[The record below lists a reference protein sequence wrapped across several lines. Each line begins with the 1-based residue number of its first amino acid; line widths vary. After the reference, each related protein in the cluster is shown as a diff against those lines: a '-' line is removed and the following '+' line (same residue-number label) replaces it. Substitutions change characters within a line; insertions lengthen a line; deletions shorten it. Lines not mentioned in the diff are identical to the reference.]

1 MVTPRYG
8 TGHLWT
14 WIATSPS
21 TGRPGIASPTSPAGA
36 AAGRSRLEPAE
47 LDELVQ
53 LYQRVSGHL
62 SHARVAYADPSLTAL
77 ADPTSS
83 PTPNAVIYGAR
94 SSARTAVR
102 DFVLVTFPGA
112 IWRIRHF
119 VVVSALLT
127 LVPAFAV
134 GAWIANSD
142 AALDAS
148 APEAVRAAYVEEDF
162 EAYYSSEPAS
172 QFAAEVTFNNIQV
185 SITAF
190 AIGILAC
197 VPTAGILAFNGA
209 NVGVAGG
216 LFHAVGEWERFWGL
230 ILPHGLLEISAV
242 IVAGAAGLRL
252 GWTLIDPG
260 DRPRDAG
267 AHRRGAPGRRGRAR
281 AGRRVRRGRPDRGLR
296 HRLAAAHRWSGSA
309 SGSLVEVAFITYVV
323 RLGRVSAE
331 QGRVADA
338 DRLRPPRTACRRR
351 RRRRSRPRPGGCAGR
366 R

>member
-1 MVTPRYG
+1 MDLDRYI
-8 TGHLWT
+8 TEHRPAWDRLAHL
-14 WIATSPS
+14 ARR
-21 TGRPGIASPTSPAGA
+21 GRR
-36 AAGRSRLEPAE
+36 RSNRLDPAE
-47 LDELVQ
+47 LEELVQ

-62 SHARVAYADPSLTAL
+62 SHARVAFADPSLTAL
-77 ADPTSS
+77 LTRLVADA
-83 PTPNAVIYGAR
+83 NAVIYGSR
-94 SSARTAVR
+94 GSTRTAVR
-102 DFVLVTFPGA
+102 DFVLATFPGA
-112 IWRIRHF
+112 VWRIRHF
-119 VVVSALLT
+119 VLAAALLT

-148 APEAVRAAYVEEDF
+148 APEAVRAAYVEEGF

-197 VPTAGILAFNGA
+197 IPTAGILAFNGA

-216 LFHAVGEWERFWGL
+216 LFHAVGEWDRFWGL

-260 DRPRDAG
+260 DRGRMQALTEEGRQAVVVVLGLVGAFVVAG
-267 AHRRGAPGRRGRAR
+267 LIEGFVTGSPLPTLV
-281 AGRRVRRGRPDRGLR
+281 RVGIGI
-296 HRLAAAHRWSGSA
+296 
-309 SGSLVEVAFITYVV
+309 LVEIAFITYVV
-323 RLGRVSAE
+323 RLGRAAT
-331 QGRVADA
+331 ADA
-338 DRLRPPRTACRRR
+338 SPLQARPAAATSGYTVAT
-351 RRRRSRPRPGGCAGR
+351 
-366 R
+366 

>member
-1 MVTPRYG
+1 VDLDRYI
-8 TGHLWT
+8 TEHRPAWDRLAHL
-14 WIATSPS
+14 SRRG
-21 TGRPGIASPTSPAGA
+21 GRRS
-36 AAGRSRLEPAE
+36 SRLEPAE
-47 LDELVQ
+47 LEELVQ

-77 ADPTSS
+77 LTRIVADA
-83 PTPNAVIYGAR
+83 NAVIYGAR
-94 SSARTAVR
+94 SSARTAAR

-112 IWRIRHF
+112 VWRIRRF
-119 VVVSALLT
+119 VLVAALLT

-148 APEAVRAAYVEEDF
+148 APEAVRAAYVEEEF

-185 SITAF
+185 SVTAF
-190 AIGILAC
+190 ALGILAC

-216 LFHAVGEWERFWGL
+216 LFHAVGEWDRFWGL

-242 IVAGAAGLRL
+242 IVAGGAGLRL

-260 DRPRDAG
+260 DRPRAQALTEEGRQAVVVVLGLVGAFVIAG
-267 AHRRGAPGRRGRAR
+267 LIEGFVTGSPLPTLV
-281 AGRRVRRGRPDRGLR
+281 RVGIGV
-296 HRLAAAHRWSGSA
+296 
-309 SGSLVEVAFITYVV
+309 LVEVAFITYVV
-323 RLGRVSAE
+323 RLGRAAAE
-331 QGRVADA
+331 TGAD
-338 DRLRPPRTACRRR
+338 TSQ
-351 RRRRSRPRPGGCAGR
+351 SRPAAFISR
-366 R
+366 

>member
-1 MVTPRYG
+1 MDLDRYI
-8 TGHLWT
+8 TEHRPAWDRLAHL
-14 WIATSPS
+14 SRR
-21 TGRPGIASPTSPAGA
+21 GRRRS
-36 AAGRSRLEPAE
+36 SRLEPAE
-47 LDELVQ
+47 LEELVQ

-77 ADPTSS
+77 LTRIVADA
-83 PTPNAVIYGAR
+83 NAVIYGAR

-112 IWRIRHF
+112 VWRIRHF
-119 VVVSALLT
+119 VLVAALFT
-127 LVPAFAV
+127 LVPALAV
-134 GAWIANSD
+134 GTWIANSD

-216 LFHAVGEWERFWGL
+216 LFHAVGEWDRFWGL

-242 IVAGAAGLRL
+242 IVAGGAGLRL

-260 DRPRDAG
+260 DRPRAQALTEEGRQAVVVVLGLVGAFVVAG
-267 AHRRGAPGRRGRAR
+267 LIEGFVTGAPLPTLV
-281 AGRRVRRGRPDRGLR
+281 RVGVGV
-296 HRLAAAHRWSGSA
+296 
-309 SGSLVEVAFITYVV
+309 LVEAAFITYIV
-323 RLGRVSAE
+323 RLGRAAGDG
-331 QGRVADA
+331 GR
-338 DRLRPPRTACRRR
+338 
-351 RRRRSRPRPGGCAGR
+351 
-366 R
+366 

>member
-1 MVTPRYG
+1 MDLDRYI
-8 TGHLWT
+8 TEHRPAWDRLAHL
-14 WIATSPS
+14 ARR
-21 TGRPGIASPTSPAGA
+21 GRRGSQK
-36 AAGRSRLEPAE
+36 LEPAE
-47 LDELVQ
+47 LEELVQ

-77 ADPTSS
+77 LTRTVADA
-83 PTPNAVIYGAR
+83 NAVIYGAR
-94 SSARTAVR
+94 TSARSAVR

-112 IWRIRHF
+112 VWRIRHF
-119 VVVSALLT
+119 VVVAALLT

-197 VPTAGILAFNGA
+197 IPTAAILAFNGA

-260 DRPRDAG
+260 DRPRTEALTEEGRQAVIVVLGLVGAFVVAG
-267 AHRRGAPGRRGRAR
+267 LIEGFVTGSPLPTLV
-281 AGRRVRRGRPDRGLR
+281 RVGIGV
-296 HRLAAAHRWSGSA
+296 
-309 SGSLVEVAFITYVV
+309 LVEVAFITYIV
-323 RLGRVSAE
+323 RLGRAATAPAPASEPAGRLHLQV
-331 QGRVADA
+331 RVAE
-338 DRLRPPRTACRRR
+338 L
-351 RRRRSRPRPGGCAGR
+351 
-366 R
+366 

>member
-1 MVTPRYG
+1 VDLDRYIIEHRPAWDRLA
-8 TGHLWT
+8 HL
-14 WIATSPS
+14 ARR
-21 TGRPGIASPTSPAGA
+21 GRRGSN
-36 AAGRSRLEPAE
+36 RLEPAE

-77 ADPTSS
+77 LTRLVADA
-83 PTPNAVIYGAR
+83 NAVIYGAR
-94 SSARTAVR
+94 TSARTAVR
-102 DFVLVTFPGA
+102 HFVLVTFPGGV
-112 IWRIRHF
+112 WRIRHF
-119 VVVSALLT
+119 VLVAALLT
-127 LVPAFAV
+127 LLPAFAV

-197 VPTAGILAFNGA
+197 IPTAGILAFNGA
-209 NVGVAGG
+209 NVGMAGG
-216 LFHAVGEWERFWGL
+216 LFHAVGEWDRFWGL

-260 DRPRDAG
+260 DRPRVQALTEEGRQAVLVVLGLVGAFVVAG
-267 AHRRGAPGRRGRAR
+267 LIEGFVTGSPLPTVV
-281 AGRRVRRGRPDRGLR
+281 RVGIGV
-296 HRLAAAHRWSGSA
+296 
-309 SGSLVEVAFITYVV
+309 LVEAAFITYIV
-323 RLGRVSAE
+323 RLGRAATEDPAARVPPAAPT
-331 QGRVADA
+331 QGMCGYTVA
-338 DRLRPPRTACRRR
+338 T
-351 RRRRSRPRPGGCAGR
+351 
-366 R
+366 